1 MRTEKLIIYVLGG
14 LLVVSVA
21 FFLFSFAYTSLE
33 TMSAQNTQER
43 LAELRE
49 NEKALGSDVK
59 QWSEIDKTYAA
70 FKENYLV
77 KVEMFNQLKQELL
90 NLSRK
95 NGLGNANFSFKYK
108 SMLSGILKLSVN
120 VELVG
125 SYENIK
131 HLIFDIENFRM
142 DNKIKI
148 ILLKRV
154 QLNKMKAGTMV
165 EGEISM
171 EVYLAG

>member
-1 MRTEKLIIYVLGG
+1 MKTEKLIIYVLGG
-14 LLVVSVA
+14 LLVVSVV

-33 TMSAQNTQER
+33 TMSAQSTQAR

-49 NEKALGSDVK
+49 NEKALGSDVRE
-59 QWSEIDKTYAA
+59 WTEIDKTYAA

-77 KVEMFNQLKQELL
+77 KVEMFNRLKQDLL

-95 NGLGNANFSFKYK
+95 NGLGNANYSFKYK

-131 HLIFDIENFRM
+131 HLIFDIENFQL

-148 ILLKRV
+148 ILFKRV
-154 QLNKMKAGTMV
+154 QLTKVKAGTMV
-165 EGEISM
+165 EGELTM